1 MRKYGEHSVEWEE
14 ISPNRVRLGALQIFL
29 LFPQILYEL
38 WEKKIK
44 KNKVESVESA
54 ERLEQ
59 FEPLWLKPS
68 DMKSK
73 TEQENAR
80 K

>member
-1 MRKYGEHSVEWEE
+1 MGWEE
-14 ISPNRVRLGALQIFL
+14 ISLNRVRLGALQIFL

-38 WEKKIK
+38 WEKK
-44 KNKVESVESA
+44 NKVESVESA

-59 FEPLWLKPS
+59 FEPLWLKPA

-73 TEQENAR
+73 TEQEDAR

>member
-1 MRKYGEHSVEWEE
+1 MRKYGEHSVGWEE
-14 ISPNRVRLGALQIFL
+14 ISLNRVRLGALQIFL

-38 WEKKIK
+38 WGK

-59 FEPLWLKPS
+59 FEPLWRKQA
-68 DMKSK
+68 DMKSE

>member
-1 MRKYGEHSVEWEE
+1 MRKSGEHSVEWEE
-14 ISPNRVRLGALQIFL
+14 ISPNRVRVGALQ

-59 FEPLWLKPS
+59 FEPLWLKPA

>member
-1 MRKYGEHSVEWEE
+1 MGWEE
-14 ISPNRVRLGALQIFL
+14 ISLNRVRLGALQIFL

-38 WEKKIK
+38 WGK

-59 FEPLWLKPS
+59 FEPLWRKQA
-68 DMKSK
+68 DMKSE

>member
-1 MRKYGEHSVEWEE
+1 MRKYGEHSVGWEE
-14 ISPNRVRLGALQIFL
+14 ISLNRVRLGALQIFL

-38 WEKKIK
+38 WEKK
-44 KNKVESVESA
+44 NKVESVESA

-59 FEPLWLKPS
+59 FEPLWRKQA
-68 DMKSK
+68 DMKNE
-73 TEQENAR
+73 TEQEDAR

>member
-1 MRKYGEHSVEWEE
+1 MRKYGEHSVGWEE
-14 ISPNRVRLGALQIFL
+14 ISLNRIRLGALQIFL

-38 WEKKIK
+38 WEK

-59 FEPLWLKPS
+59 FEPLWLKPA

-80 K
+80 N

>member
-1 MRKYGEHSVEWEE
+1 MRKSGEHSEKWEE
-14 ISPNRVRLGALQIFL
+14 IFPNSIRVGALQIFL

-44 KNKVESVESA
+44 KNKIESVESA

-59 FEPLWLKPS
+59 FEPLWLKPA

-73 TEQENAR
+73 TEQDNAR

>member
-1 MRKYGEHSVEWEE
+1 MRKYGEHSVGWEE
-14 ISPNRVRLGALQIFL
+14 ISLNRVRLGALQIFL

-38 WEKKIK
+38 WEKK
-44 KNKVESVESA
+44 NKIESVESA

-59 FEPLWLKPS
+59 FEPFWLKPA

>member
-1 MRKYGEHSVEWEE
+1 MEWEE

-38 WEKKIK
+38 WEKK
-44 KNKVESVESA
+44 NKVESVESA

-59 FEPLWLKPS
+59 FEPLWLKPA

>member
-1 MRKYGEHSVEWEE
+1 MRKYGEHSVGWEE
-14 ISPNRVRLGALQIFL
+14 ISLNRVRLGALQIFL

-38 WEKKIK
+38 WEKN
-44 KNKVESVESA
+44 NKVESVESA

-59 FEPLWLKPS
+59 FEPLWRKQA
-68 DMKSK
+68 DMKSE

>member
-1 MRKYGEHSVEWEE
+1 MGWEE
-14 ISPNRVRLGALQIFL
+14 ISLNRVRLGALQIFL

-38 WEKKIK
+38 WEKK
-44 KNKVESVESA
+44 NKIESVESA

-59 FEPLWLKPS
+59 FEPLWLKPA

>member
-1 MRKYGEHSVEWEE
+1 MRKYGEHSVGWEE

-38 WEKKIK
+38 WEKK
-44 KNKVESVESA
+44 NKVESVESA

-59 FEPLWLKPS
+59 FEPLWLKPA

-73 TEQENAR
+73 TEQEDAR

>member
-1 MRKYGEHSVEWEE
+1 MGWEE
-14 ISPNRVRLGALQIFL
+14 ISLNRVRLGALQIFL

-38 WEKKIK
+38 WEKK
-44 KNKVESVESA
+44 NKVESVESA

-59 FEPLWLKPS
+59 FEPLWLKPA

>member
-1 MRKYGEHSVEWEE
+1 MRKSGEHSEEWEE
-14 ISPNRVRLGALQIFL
+14 IFPNSIRVDALQIFL

-44 KNKVESVESA
+44 KNKVESVESV
-54 ERLEQ
+54 ENRSS
-59 FEPLWLKPS
+59 FEPLWHKQA

-73 TEQENAR
+73 TEQEDAR

>member
-1 MRKYGEHSVEWEE
+1 MRKYGEHSVGWEE
-14 ISPNRVRLGALQIFL
+14 ISLNRVRLGALQIFL

-38 WEKKIK
+38 WEKK
-44 KNKVESVESA
+44 NKIESVESA

-59 FEPLWLKPS
+59 FEPLWLKPA

>member
-1 MRKYGEHSVEWEE
+1 MEWEE
-14 ISPNRVRLGALQIFL
+14 ISPNRVRMGALQIFL

-54 ERLEQ
+54 ERLE
-59 FEPLWLKPS
+59 PA

>member
-1 MRKYGEHSVEWEE
+1 MEWEE
-14 ISPNRVRLGALQIFL
+14 ISPNRVRVGALQIFL

-38 WEKKIK
+38 WGK

-59 FEPLWLKPS
+59 FEPFWLKPA